1 MECKKIRDHYFQ
13 SADIK
18 ELESRI
24 IDPAKLLFKC
34 EGGDFPGGLVV
45 KTSPFNAGVWVHYL
59 IGVLRSHMPHSQ
71 KTKT

>member
-18 ELESRI
+18 ELEPRI
-24 IDPAKLLFKC
+24 IYLTKLSFKC

-45 KTSPFNAGVWVHYL
+45 KTSPFNAGMWVQYL
-59 IGVLRSHMPHSQ
+59 TGVLRSHMSHSQ